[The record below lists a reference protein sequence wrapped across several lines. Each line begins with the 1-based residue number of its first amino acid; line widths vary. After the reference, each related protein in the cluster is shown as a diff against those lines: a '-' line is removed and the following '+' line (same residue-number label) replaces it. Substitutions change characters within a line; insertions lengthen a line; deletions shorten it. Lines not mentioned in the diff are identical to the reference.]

1 MRCDECGIALFE
13 AGATV
18 PAGTYVRVDDRSF
31 RRVTLQQ
38 RGPLPPS
45 FDGHIAEYRSA
56 AASCL
61 CERHHASV
69 TMPTMPIM
77 PIMHA
82 AGDSVGGEQLQESKS
97 NR

>member
-13 AGATV
+13 AGAIV

-38 RGPLPPS
+38 RGSLPPS

-61 CERHHASV
+61 CERRHAV
-69 TMPTMPIM
+69 MPIM
-77 PIMHA
+77 PIMRVS
-82 AGDSVGGEQLQESKS
+82 GDSAGGEHPQESKS